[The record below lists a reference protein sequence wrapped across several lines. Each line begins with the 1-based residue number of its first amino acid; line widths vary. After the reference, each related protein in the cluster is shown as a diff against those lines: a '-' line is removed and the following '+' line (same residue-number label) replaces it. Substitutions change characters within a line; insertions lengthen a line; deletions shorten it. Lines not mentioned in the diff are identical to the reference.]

1 MMAKLGDIATYINGY
16 AFKPQDWSDEGIPI
30 IRIQDLTG
38 NSYQANRYNGEYAS
52 KYEVNDGDVLISWS
66 AGLGVYIWHGEKAVL
81 NQHIFKVVFDKER
94 ISKDFFVHQV
104 GLILENAASDA
115 HGATMKHLTKP
126 VFDALPFYLP
136 PYEKQCEIAEVLDKV
151 TSLISLRKQQLAKL
165 DELVKARFV
174 EMFGE
179 PVSNPYKFEVR
190 SLQNML
196 DDGIITYHLDGNH
209 GSDYPRNE
217 EFVESGVSYISANCI
232 IDDTVNLNLAK
243 HLTEERAAKLRKG
256 IAQDEDVLFA
266 HNATVGPVAI
276 LHTRETKVI
285 LGTSL
290 TAYRCN
296 KQRIL
301 PAYLKAYMQSEGFV
315 RQYTKDMKQTTRNQV
330 PITAQRKYLF
340 IVPPLSLQN
349 QFAAF
354 VERVDQQKQTVQ
366 QSLEKLELMKKA
378 LMQEYFG

>member
-1 MMAKLGDIATYINGY
+1 MAKLGDIATYINGY

-66 AGLGVYIWHGEKAVL
+66 ASLGVYIWHGEKAVL

-174 EMFGE
+174 EMFGDSVKNTMDWE
-179 PVSNPYKFEVR
+179 IKPLSELGELNRGVSKAR
-190 SLQNML
+190 
-196 DDGIITYHLDGNH
+196 
-209 GSDYPRNE
+209 PRNSPE
-217 EFVESGVSYISANCI
+217 LLGGPYPLIQTGEVANAKTYITSFNSTYSEKGLAQSKMWPKGTLCITIAAN
-232 IDDTVNLNLAK
+232 
-243 HLTEERAAKLRKG
+243 
-256 IAQDEDVLFA
+256 IAQTSILTFDACFPDSVVGFISRNMTNELFIHYWFSFFQKILDEQA
-266 HNATVGPVAI
+266 PQVAQKNINLKI
-276 LHTRETKVI
+276 L
-285 LGTSL
+285 
-290 TAYRCN
+290 
-296 KQRIL
+296 
-301 PAYLKAYMQSEGFV
+301 SELNV
-315 RQYTKDMKQTTRNQV
+315 
-330 PITAQRKYLF
+330 

-349 QFAAF
+349 RFAAF